1 MESLT
6 QVTIDF
12 DTSHLVFPRIIAIV
26 VGLLGLAILIRDRA
40 RIAQAPEA
48 WRSTFRDMDK
58 PRFFGTILLTLIY
71 FALMVPVGNIWP
83 NTGMGFLICSI
94 PYVFAIGILYLHERS
109 MRDMI
114 PVAILAAVAPPLAW
128 WLFYHVFY
136 LTLP

>member
-26 VGLLGLAILIRDRA
+26 VGLLGLMILIRDRA
-40 RIAQAPEA
+40 RIAQAPQT
-48 WRSTFRDMDK
+48 WRVTFSEMDK
-58 PRFFGTILLTLIY
+58 PRFFGTIGLTLIY

-83 NTGMGFLICSI
+83 NTGMGFLICSV
-94 PYVFAIGILYLHERS
+94 PFVFGIGVLYLHERS
-109 MRDMI
+109 LRDLI
-114 PVAILAAVAPPLAW
+114 PVAILAVVAPPLAW
-128 WLFYHVFY
+128 WLFYSVFF